1 MENKIIDNSGSNL
14 LVNGVLFVGII
25 IVIFIIRLIFIKL
38 KKKIKK

>member
-14 LVNGVLFVGII
+14 LVNGVLFVGIL